1 METFLSIVPTILT
14 VGLAFVTKNVY
25 FSLLIGLYTGCLIL
39 TQYSLLG
46 AVDKVIDYI
55 TGVFASGGNITT
67 MMAILLLGSMM
78 RLLEKSGGVNGF
90 VDFLT
95 KSSHIINTKKKAN
108 LFSWLLG
115 VIVFVSANMSS
126 LIVGAVSKPINDR
139 FKTSHEKFAFITH
152 AGSCPVCVLLPLSS
166 WGAYMISLL
175 DGAGVPNASG
185 VMLQSIPYSI
195 YVILAVFA
203 VPIMLIFGVDFG
215 PMKKAELRAE
225 LYGQL
230 DDPSNVSV
238 DEGGTDEIREE
249 KTASAWI
256 LVLPILSMIVVTVFG
271 MYVTGDGNIL
281 NGAGMRSYLWGVLSS
296 IFLGVVMIKA
306 KNLLTFKE
314 INHCIYKG
322 FESMIPIIIILVYAL
337 ALGAIVKELRTGELL
352 AQAFVGVLSPI
363 LLPII
368 VFGIAMLISFSTG
381 SSWGTWAVMMPLVV
395 PMATAMDVNI
405 ALIAATIWS
414 GGTFGDQSSP
424 ISDTTVVV
432 SAATGCNIIDHIK
445 TQLPYTLTFAI
456 ISSVAFLLMGMI
468 L

>member
-1 METFLSIVPTILT
+1 METLLAIAPTILT
-14 VGLAFVTKNVY
+14 VVLAFITKNVNY
-25 FSLLIGLYTGCLIL
+25 SLLVGLYTGCLVL
-39 TQYSLLG
+39 TNFNILG
-46 AVDKVIDYI
+46 AVNVVIDHI

-67 MMAILLLGSMM
+67 MMAILMLGSMM

-95 KSSHIINTKKKAN
+95 RSTNIINTKKKAN

-139 FKTSHEKFAFITH
+139 FNTSHEKFAFITH

-203 VPIMLIFGVDFG
+203 VPIMIILGVDFG

-225 LYGQL
+225 KFGQL
-230 DDPSNVSV
+230 DDPSSIAAN
-238 DEGGTDEIREE
+238 DGGTDEIRESN
-249 KTASAWI
+249 TASAWI

-271 MYVTGDGNIL
+271 MYVTGEGNIL

-296 IFLGVVMIKA
+296 IFIGVVMIKA

-337 ALGAIVKELRTGELL
+337 ALGSIVKELKTGELL
-352 AQAFVGVLSPI
+352 AEAFVGVLNPA
-363 LLPII
+363 LLPVI
-368 VFGIAMLISFSTG
+368 VFGISMIISFSTG
-381 SSWGTWAVMMPLVV
+381 SSWGTWAVMMPLVI
-395 PMATAMDVNI
+395 PMATAMNVNL

-424 ISDTTVVV
+424 ISDTTGVV

-445 TQLPYTLTFAI
+445 TQLPYTLTFAV
-456 ISSVAFLLMGMI
+456 ISAVAFFAMSLAL
-468 L
+468 

>member
-1 METFLSIVPTILT
+1 METILAITPTILT
-14 VGLAFVTKNVY
+14 VVLAFITKNVNY
-25 FSLLIGLYTGCLIL
+25 SLLVGLYTGCLVLTNFNIL
-39 TQYSLLG
+39 K
-46 AVDKVIDYI
+46 AVNVVIDHI

-67 MMAILLLGSMM
+67 MMAILLLGGMI

-90 VDFLT
+90 VNFLT
-95 KSSHIINTKKKAN
+95 RSTNIINSKKKAD
-108 LFSWLLG
+108 LLSWLLG

-139 FKTSHEKFAFITH
+139 FRTSHEKFAFITH

-166 WGAYMISLL
+166 WGAYMISLP
-175 DGAGVPNASG
+175 DGVGVPNASG
-185 VMLQSIPYSI
+185 VMLQSIPLCI

-203 VPIMLIFGVDFG
+203 VPIMIILGIDFG
-215 PMKKAELRAE
+215 PMKKAEFRAE
-225 LYGQL
+225 QYGQL
-230 DDPSNVSV
+230 DDPSSKAA
-238 DEGGTDEIREE
+238 DEQDISEMMDE
-249 KTASAWI
+249 KTASAWV

-271 MYVTGDGNIL
+271 MYVTGNGNIL
-281 NGAGMRSYLWGVLSS
+281 EGAGMRSFLWGVLSG
-296 IFLGVVMIKA
+296 IFLGMVMIKA
-306 KNLLTFKE
+306 KSLLSFSE
-314 INHCIYKG
+314 MNNHVYKG

-337 ALGAIVKELRTGELL
+337 ALGSIVKELKTGELL
-352 AQAFVGVLSPI
+352 AEAFVGILNPA
-363 LLPII
+363 LLPVI

-395 PMATAMDVNI
+395 PMATAMDVNL

-445 TQLPYTLTFAI
+445 TQLPYTLAFAG
-456 ISSVAFLLMGMI
+456 ISAVAFFLMGMV